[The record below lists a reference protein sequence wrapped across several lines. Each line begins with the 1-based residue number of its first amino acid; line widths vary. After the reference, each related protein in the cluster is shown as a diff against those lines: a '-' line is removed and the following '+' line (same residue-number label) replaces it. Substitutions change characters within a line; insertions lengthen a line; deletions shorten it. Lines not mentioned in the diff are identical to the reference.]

1 MNDKNTICK
10 ILGSIFCMTNFKY
23 SFEAKSQRKP
33 NKIACGKTFKL
44 STSIQIQVNMRGHSN
59 FGGLASKGIFVYLLI
74 RKFGEKMMVMKLAP
88 RSHNPANRF

>member
-1 MNDKNTICK
+1 MKVTNEQAKTPFGHLC
-10 ILGSIFCMTNFKY
+10 CMTNFKY

-59 FGGLASKGIFVYLLI
+59 FGSLASKGTLFVC
-74 RKFGEKMMVMKLAP
+74 
-88 RSHNPANRF
+88 

>member
-1 MNDKNTICK
+1 
-10 ILGSIFCMTNFKY
+10 MTNFKY